1 MGKGRPEDLT
11 CPDTREGATGLDP
24 LPLRLVF
31 LGEHST
37 KDCLKPDSLD
47 SIYQGE
53 VRVCAPKMKWQMSAI
68 LAHLA
73 RNTPLLRLPDSPD
86 YKLQGDSSICLPGI
100 FSFL

>member
-1 MGKGRPEDLT
+1 M
-11 CPDTREGATGLDP
+11 GLDP
-24 LPLRLVF
+24 LPLLLVF

-37 KDCLKPDSLD
+37 KDHLRPDSLD

-53 VRVCAPKMKWQMSAI
+53 ICVCAPKMKWQMSAI

-73 RNTPLLRLPDSPD
+73 RNTPLLHLPDSPN
-86 YKLQGDSSICLPGI
+86 YKLQGDSSVCLPGI